1 MSVFTSSLHARITLK
16 FLYMETKQKEI
27 YVAPAMQIV
36 EVKTEGI
43 ICESNPDPNYKPWDN
58 QNW

>member
-1 MSVFTSSLHARITLK
+1 
-16 FLYMETKQKEI
+16 METKQKEI

-36 EVKTEGI
+36 ELKTEGI